1 MRKFVSAS
9 LLLLLLALSLTSFS
23 QETYDNL
30 VRRFA
35 YDKNTPLDLQQHG
48 LEERD
53 GIKIYDISYASL
65 KGGRVPAYLVVPKGR
80 GPFAAIIF
88 GHWAM
93 PGSPVMNR
101 KEFLEEALAL
111 ARAGAVSLLTDA
123 PFARPGFKPGTQPFD
138 PQDVAVYFQQ
148 VMDMRRGVDL
158 LLSRKDVDSSRI
170 AYVGHSYNANVG
182 GLLAGVE
189 KRIKTFVLMAGSLS
203 DVEALRSNDP
213 EMVKLRQ
220 LVGEA
225 KIEQVIAET
234 NWLDPAN
241 YIGHAAPSSVLLQ
254 YGLKDGPNGEKRG
267 RHYFSLVSEPKALKL
282 YDAGHAL
289 NSEARRDRYEWLRTH
304 LNLRKLDRAVLDKVQ
319 DIK

>member
-1 MRKFVSAS
+1 MRKYISAT
-9 LLLLLLALSLTSFS
+9 LLLLALSLTSFS
-23 QETYDNL
+23 QESYDRL
-30 VRRFA
+30 VRRFD
-35 YDKNTPLDLQQHG
+35 YDKRTPLDLKQHG

-53 GIKIYDISYASL
+53 GAKIYDISYASL
-65 KGGRVPAYLVVPKGR
+65 KGGRVPAYLVVPKGQ
-80 GPFAAIIF
+80 GPFAAILF

-111 ARAGAVSLLTDA
+111 ARAGAISLLTDA
-123 PFARPGFKPGTQPFD
+123 PFARPGFKKSTQPFD

-158 LLSRKDVDSSRI
+158 LLSRNDVDSSRI

-189 KRIKTFVLMAGSLS
+189 KRIKTFVLMAGALS
-203 DVEALRSNDP
+203 DAEALRSNDP
-213 EMVKLRQ
+213 DMVKLRQ

-254 YGLKDGPNGEKRG
+254 YGLKDGPNGEARG

-304 LNLRKLDRAVLDKVQ
+304 INLRKLERAVLDKVQ

>member
-1 MRKFVSAS
+1 MSRFIYAS
-9 LLLLLLALSLTSFS
+9 LLLLLCLVTTSFS
-23 QETYDNL
+23 QESYDKL
-30 VRRFA
+30 VRRFD
-35 YDKNTPLDLQQHG
+35 YDKSTPLDLKQNG
-48 LEERD
+48 VEERD
-53 GIKIYDISYASL
+53 GVKIYDISYASL
-65 KGGRVPAYLVVPKGR
+65 KGGRVPAYLVVPKER

-93 PGSPVMNR
+93 PGSPTKNR
-101 KEFLEEALAL
+101 TEFLEEAVAF

-123 PFARPGFKPGTQPFD
+123 PLARPGFKPSTQPFD

-158 LLSRKDVDSSRI
+158 LLARKDVDPARI

-203 DVEALRSNDP
+203 DAEGLRSNDP

-220 LVGEA
+220 LVGEE
-225 KIEQVIAET
+225 KIERIIAET
-234 NWLDPAN
+234 SWLDPAN
-241 YIGHAAPSSVLLQ
+241 YLGHAAPSSVLLQ
-254 YGLKDGPNGEKRG
+254 YGLKDGPNGEARG
-267 RHYFSLVSEPKALKL
+267 RHYFSLVSEPKELKL

-289 NSEARRDRYEWLRTH
+289 NAEARRDRYEWLRKQI
-304 LNLRKLDRAVLDKVQ
+304 NLRKLDRAVLDKV
-319 DIK
+319 KEVK